1 MSTSRARL
9 SHFSLNKT
17 LADLN
22 KTLAQLNQGLAAV
35 MDWASRGLR
44 APVLA
49 ALLTFICAVPC
60 AMLMPPLDRDESRFT
75 QATAQML
82 ETGDYVRI
90 MLQDVPRNKKPVGIH
105 WLQALSVALTS
116 KVEARQVLAYR
127 WPSILGA
134 ALAAFACAWGAGKAF
149 GTRTGLRAGVLFGV
163 SFMLSTEA
171 FWAKTDAVQCG
182 FITLMMAALAQIYLR
197 TRDLAKD
204 ETVKHGPAPKLFWL
218 KLIFWLSLA
227 GSIMIKIIIG
237 PMVLATTL
245 VSLWILSLL
254 KKEVGLGWLRH
265 MGWRLGLSLVLLIC
279 APWFIDITIVTN
291 GDFWRGAAGTDFAQK
306 LTGGSE
312 GHFAPPG
319 LHTLLLCVT
328 LFPASFLLGGAI
340 QTAIQRW
347 REPAVKFAL
356 AWFILAFIIFELT
369 PTKLPHYPLPTFGA
383 LIWLCALSLET
394 KLKPWARIVNLVF
407 GLLGGAVL
415 TAVAFFGVKSFGDP
429 SADIMVVL
437 VAVSTLVLGFLAW
450 WLMGRQR
457 PSAGL
462 GFLIAAG
469 VIGHLSVVSLVASL
483 KPLWMSRQMEQALVA
498 AHLDPRQGDAPG
510 PVASLGY
517 SEPSLV
523 FRLGT
528 QTELL
533 DDDADG
539 AVEALKNGQPV
550 FVEAKF
556 EAPFQAAAKA
566 QGIAPHAVTQVK
578 GLDYSNGH
586 KMTITLYDNTP
597 AT

>member
-1 MSTSRARL
+1 MPSSRARL
-9 SHFSLNKT
+9 SVSSLNET
-17 LADLN
+17 FANL
-22 KTLAQLNQGLAAV
+22 
-35 MDWASRGLR
+35 MEWSSRGIR
-44 APVLA
+44 APLIA

-60 AMLMPPLDRDESRFT
+60 AMIVPPLDRDESRFT

-116 KVEARQVLAYR
+116 KVEARQILAYR
-127 WPSILGA
+127 WPSIFGA

-197 TRDLAKD
+197 TRDLPKG
-204 ETVKHGPAPKLFWL
+204 EPAPRLFWL

-227 GSIMIKIIIG
+227 GSIMIKIVIG
-237 PMVLATTL
+237 PMVFATTVL
-245 VSLWILSLL
+245 GLWILSLM
-254 KKEVGLGWLRH
+254 KREAGIGWLRH

-319 LHTLLLCVT
+319 VHTLLLCVT

-340 QTAIQRW
+340 QTAVQRW

-356 AWFILAFIIFELT
+356 AWFALAFLVFELT

-383 LIWLCALSLET
+383 LIWLSALSLET
-394 KLKPWARIVNLVF
+394 KLKPWAYIVNLVC
-407 GLLGGAVL
+407 GLAGAAAL
-415 TAVAFFGVKSFGDP
+415 TAAAFVGVTQYGE
-429 SADIMVVL
+429 AANNIMAVL
-437 VAVSTLVLGFLAW
+437 VAVSTLLLGFLGW
-450 WLMGRQR
+450 WLMMRAR
-457 PSAGL
+457 PQAGL
-462 GFLIAAG
+462 LFLVAAG
-469 VIGHLSVVSLVASL
+469 IIGHLSTVSLLASL
-483 KPLWMSRQMEQALVA
+483 KPLWMSRQMEQALVGA
-498 AHLDPRQGDAPG
+498 QLDPRQGLVPG

-528 QTELL
+528 QTDLL
-533 DDDADG
+533 DDDTEG
-539 AVEALKNGQPV
+539 AVAALKNGQPV
-550 FVEAKF
+550 FVESRF
-556 EAPFQAAAKA
+556 ETPFQAAAKA
-566 QGIAPHAVTQVK
+566 AGIAPHAVTQVK
-578 GLDYSNGH
+578 GLDYSNGR

-597 AT
+597 AGG

>member
-1 MSTSRARL
+1 MSTSRARP
-9 SHFSLNKT
+9 SFAGLN
-17 LADLN
+17 DF
-22 KTLAQLNQGLAAV
+22 
-35 MDWASRGLR
+35 
-44 APVLA
+44 LA
-49 ALLTFICAVPC
+49 ALLDWSAKGIRAPLIAALVTFVFAVPC

-90 MLQDVPRNKKPVGIH
+90 MLQEVPRNKKPVGIH

-116 KVEARQVLAYR
+116 TVEARSILSYR

-134 ALAAFACAWGAGKAF
+134 SLAAFACAWGAGKAF

-163 SFMLSTEA
+163 SFMLATEA

-197 TRDLAKD
+197 TRDLPKG
-204 ETVKHGPAPKLFWL
+204 EKPQKLFGL
-218 KLIFWLSLA
+218 KLVFWLALA
-227 GSIMIKIIIG
+227 GSIMIKIVIG
-237 PMVLATTL
+237 PMILATTL
-245 VSLWILSLL
+245 VTLWILSLF
-254 KKEVGLGWLRH
+254 KKEAGIGWLRH

-279 APWFIDITIVTN
+279 APWFIAITIETN

-312 GHFAPPG
+312 GHAAPPG
-319 LHTLLLCVT
+319 VHTLLLCVT
-328 LFPASFLLGGAI
+328 LFPASFLIGGAI

-356 AWFILAFIIFELT
+356 AWFVLAFIVFELT

-394 KLKPWARIVNLVF
+394 PLKLWARIVNLVA
-407 GLLGGAVL
+407 GLLGAIVL
-415 TAVAFFGVKSFGDP
+415 TAVAFGGVTSFGVP
-429 SADIMVVL
+429 SANIMAVM
-437 VAVSTLVLGFLAW
+437 VAISTVVLGFLGW
-450 WLMGRQR
+450 WLMIRKR
-457 PSAGL
+457 PRTGL
-462 GFLIAAG
+462 GFLVAAG
-469 VIGHLSVVSLVASL
+469 IIGHLSVVSLLASL
-483 KPLWMSRQMEQALVA
+483 KPMWMSQQMEQALVA
-498 AHLDPRQGDAPG
+498 AHLDPRAGLVPG

-523 FRLGT
+523 FRMGT

-533 DDDADG
+533 DDDAEG

-550 FVEAKF
+550 FVEQRF

-566 QGIAPHAVTQVK
+566 QGVTPHMVSQVK
-578 GLDYSNGH
+578 GLDYSNNR

-597 AT
+597 AQPGT

>member
-1 MSTSRARL
+1 MSTSRAHL
-9 SHFSLNKT
+9 SLLSLNKT
-17 LADLN
+17 LAS
-22 KTLAQLNQGLAAV
+22 LNQALAAII
-35 MDWASRGLR
+35 DGSSRGLR
-44 APVLA
+44 GPLLA

-134 ALAAFACAWGAGKAF
+134 SLAAFACAWGAGKAF

-204 ETVKHGPAPKLFWL
+204 EPTPKLFWL
-218 KLIFWLSLA
+218 KLIFWLALA

-237 PMVLATTL
+237 PMILATTL

-279 APWFIDITIVTN
+279 APWFIAITIETN
-291 GDFWRGAAGTDFAQK
+291 GEFWHGAAGTDFAQK

-312 GHFAPPG
+312 GHAQLPG
-319 LHTLLLCVT
+319 YHTVLLCAT
-328 LFPASFLLGGAI
+328 LFPASFLIGGAI

-356 AWFILAFIIFELT
+356 AWFIVAFIVFELT

-394 KLKPWARIVNLVF
+394 KLKPWARIVNLVA
-407 GLLGGAVL
+407 GLVGATL
-415 TAVAFFGVKSFGDP
+415 FTAVAFIGVKQLGAP
-429 SADIMVVL
+429 SADVMAVMV
-437 VAVSTLVLGFLAW
+437 AISTLVLGFLGW
-450 WLMGRQR
+450 WLMMRKR
-457 PSAGL
+457 PRAGL

-469 VIGHLSVVSLVASL
+469 IIGHLSFISLVASL
-483 KPLWMSRQMEQALVA
+483 KPMWLSQEMEQALVSA
-498 AHLDPRQGDAPG
+498 NLDPRQGLVPG

-517 SEPSLV
+517 GEPSLV
-523 FRLGT
+523 FRMGT

-533 DDDADG
+533 DDHAEK

-550 FVEAKF
+550 FVEQRF
-556 EAPFQAAAKA
+556 EAPFQAQAKA

-578 GLDYSNGH
+578 GLDYSNG
-586 KMTITLYDNTP
+586 KAMTITLYDNTP
-597 AT
+597 APDPKAFRG

>member
-1 MSTSRARL
+1 MTTSRARL
-9 SHFSLNKT
+9 SLSG
-17 LADLN
+17 
-22 KTLAQLNQGLAAV
+22 LNQALNSL
-35 MDWASRGLR
+35 MDWSSRGLR
-44 APVLA
+44 APLLA
-49 ALLTFICAVPC
+49 AVITFVFAVPC
-60 AMLMPPLDRDESRFT
+60 AVLLPPLDRDESRFT

-116 KVEARQVLAYR
+116 KVEARQILAYR
-127 WPSILGA
+127 WPSLLGA

-197 TRDLAKD
+197 SRDLTKAD
-204 ETVKHGPAPKLFWL
+204 PAPKLFWL

-227 GSIMIKIIIG
+227 GSIMIKIVIG
-237 PMVLATTL
+237 PMILATTL
-245 VSLWILSLL
+245 ISLWVLSLF
-254 KKEVGLGWLRH
+254 KKEGGVGWLRY

-319 LHTLLLCVT
+319 IHTLLLCVT

-356 AWFILAFIIFELT
+356 AWFVLAFLVFEAT

-394 KLKPWARIVNLVF
+394 RLKPWARAVNLVV
-407 GLLGGAVL
+407 GLLGGIIL

-437 VAVSTLVLGFLAW
+437 VAVSTLVLGGLAW

-457 PSAGL
+457 LPAGL
-462 GFLIAAG
+462 GFLVAAG
-469 VIGHLSVVSLVASL
+469 IIAHLSLVSLIVSL
-483 KPLWMSRQMEQALVA
+483 KPLWLSRQMEQALVTA
-498 AHLDPRQGDAPG
+498 GLDPRQGNAPG

-517 SEPSLV
+517 SEPSFV
-523 FRLGT
+523 FRMGT

-533 DDDADG
+533 DDDAEG
-539 AVEALKNGQPV
+539 AAEALKNGQPV
-550 FVEAKF
+550 FVESRF
-556 EAPFQAAAKA
+556 EAPFQAAARA
-566 QGIAPHAVTQVK
+566 EGITPHAITQVK
-578 GLDYSNGH
+578 GLDYSNGR
-586 KMTITLYDNTP
+586 KMTITLYENVP
-597 AT
+597 PVPVSS

>member
-1 MSTSRARL
+1 MSTSRAHPSL
-9 SHFSLNKT
+9 SGLN
-17 LADLN
+17 DLFASV
-22 KTLAQLNQGLAAV
+22 L
-35 MDWASRGLR
+35 DWSGKGLR
-44 APVLA
+44 APLIA
-49 ALLTFICAVPC
+49 ALITFIFAVPC
-60 AMLMPPLDRDESRFT
+60 AILMPPLDRDESRFT

-105 WLQALSVALTS
+105 WLQAASVALTS
-116 KVEARQVLAYR
+116 KVEARSILSYR

-197 TRDLAKD
+197 TRD
-204 ETVKHGPAPKLFWL
+204 VPKGERISGLFGL
-218 KLIFWLSLA
+218 KLIFWLALA

-237 PMVLATTL
+237 PMILATTL
-245 VSLWILSLL
+245 VTLWILSLF
-254 KKEVGLGWLRH
+254 KKEAGIGWLRH

-279 APWFIDITIVTN
+279 APWFIAITIETN

-312 GHFAPPG
+312 GHAAPPG
-319 LHTLLLCVT
+319 VHTLLLCVT
-328 LFPASFLLGGAI
+328 LFPASFLIGGAI

-356 AWFILAFIIFELT
+356 AWFVLAFIVFELT

-383 LIWLCALSLET
+383 LIWLCALSLDT
-394 KLKPWARIVNLVF
+394 KLKLWARIVNLVV
-407 GLLGGAVL
+407 GLLGAVVL
-415 TAVAFFGVKSFGDP
+415 TIVAFGGVKTFSMP
-429 SADIMVVL
+429 SANIMAVM
-437 VAVSTLVLGFLAW
+437 VAISTLVLGFLGW
-450 WLMGRQR
+450 WLMMRKR
-457 PSAGL
+457 PRTGL
-462 GFLIAAG
+462 GFLVAAG
-469 VIGHLSVVSLVASL
+469 IIGHLSMVSLLASL
-483 KPLWMSRQMEQALVA
+483 KPMWMSQQMEQALVG
-498 AHLDPRQGDAPG
+498 AHLDPRAGLVPG

-523 FRLGT
+523 FRMGT

-539 AVEALKNGQPV
+539 AAEALKNGQPV
-550 FVEAKF
+550 FVEQRF

-566 QGIAPHAVTQVK
+566 QGIAPHAVSQVK
-578 GLDYSNGH
+578 GLDYSNNR

-597 AT
+597 PAQPGT

>member
-1 MSTSRARL
+1 MTTLRARL
-9 SHFSLNKT
+9 SVSGLSHAFNSL
-17 LADLN
+17 
-22 KTLAQLNQGLAAV
+22 
-35 MDWASRGLR
+35 MDWLSRGLR
-44 APVLA
+44 APLLA
-49 ALLTFICAVPC
+49 ALITFVFAVPC
-60 AMLMPPLDRDESRFT
+60 AMLLPPLDRDESRFT

-116 KVEARQVLAYR
+116 KVEARQILAYR

-197 TRDLAKD
+197 TRDLTKTD
-204 ETVKHGPAPKLFWL
+204 PAPKLFWL

-227 GSIMIKIIIG
+227 GSIMIKIVIG
-237 PMVLATTL
+237 PMILATTL
-245 VSLWILSLL
+245 ITLWILSLL
-254 KKEVGLGWLRH
+254 KKESGASEIRWLRH

-279 APWFIDITIVTN
+279 APWFIAITIETN

-319 LHTLLLCVT
+319 VHTLLLCVT
-328 LFPASFLLGGAI
+328 LFPASFLLGGAV

-356 AWFILAFIIFELT
+356 AWFVLAFLVFEAT

-394 KLKPWARIVNLVF
+394 KLKPWARVVNLVV
-407 GLLGGAVL
+407 GLLGGIIL
-415 TAVAFFGVKSFGDP
+415 TGVAFFGVKSFGGP
-429 SADIMVVL
+429 SAAIMVVPI
-437 VAVSTLVLGFLAW
+437 AVSTLILGVLAW
-450 WLMGRQR
+450 WLMGRR
-457 PSAGL
+457 RLPAGL
-462 GFLIAAG
+462 GFLVAAG
-469 VIGHLSVVSLVASL
+469 IIAHLSMVSLLASL
-483 KPLWMSRQMEQALVA
+483 KPLWLSLQMEQALVTA
-498 AHLDPRQGDAPG
+498 GLDPRQGKAPG

-517 SEPSLV
+517 SEPSFV
-523 FRLGT
+523 FRMGT

-533 DDDADG
+533 DDDAEG
-539 AVEALKNGQPV
+539 AAEALKNGQPV
-550 FVEAKF
+550 FVEARF
-556 EAPFQAAAKA
+556 EAQFQAAARA
-566 QGIAPHAVTQVK
+566 EGIAPHAITQVK
-578 GLDYSNGH
+578 GLDYSNGRR
-586 KMTITLYDNTP
+586 MTLTLYENMPP
-597 AT
+597 APAS

>member
-1 MSTSRARL
+1 MSTSRAQPSL
-9 SHFSLNKT
+9 SSLGQAFT
-17 LADLN
+17 RLAD
-22 KTLAQLNQGLAAV
+22 
-35 MDWASRGLR
+35 WSSRGLR
-44 APVLA
+44 APLLA
-49 ALLTFICAVPC
+49 ALITFIFAVPC
-60 AMLMPPLDRDESRFT
+60 AILMPPLDRDESRFT

-116 KVEARQVLAYR
+116 KVEARSVLAYR

-197 TRDLAKD
+197 TRDLKKGDA
-204 ETVKHGPAPKLFWL
+204 APKLFWL

-237 PMVLATTL
+237 PMILATTL
-245 VSLWILSLL
+245 LSLWILTLL
-254 KKEVGLGWLRH
+254 KKEDGIGWLRH

-291 GDFWRGAAGTDFAQK
+291 GDFWKGAAGTDFAQK

-312 GHFAPPG
+312 GHAAPPG
-319 LHTLLLCVT
+319 THTLLLCAT
-328 LFPASFLLGGAI
+328 LFPASFLIGGAI

-347 REPAVKFAL
+347 REPAIKFAL
-356 AWFILAFIIFELT
+356 AWFVVAFIVFELT

-383 LIWLCALSLET
+383 LIWLCAVSLDT
-394 KLKPWARIVNLVF
+394 PLKLWARIVNLVT
-407 GLLGGAVL
+407 GLLGAVL
-415 TAVAFFGVKSFGDP
+415 LTVIAFGGVKTFGMP
-429 SADIMVVL
+429 SANVMAVM
-437 VAVSTLVLGFLAW
+437 VAVSTLVLGFFGW
-450 WLMGRQR
+450 WLMMRKR
-457 PSAGL
+457 PRTGL
-462 GFLIAAG
+462 GFLVAAG
-469 VIGHLSVVSLVASL
+469 IIGHLSMVSLLASL
-483 KPLWMSRQMEQALVA
+483 KPMWMSQQMEQALVA
-498 AHLDPRQGDAPG
+498 AHLDPRAGLVPG

-523 FRLGT
+523 FRMGT

-533 DDDADG
+533 DDDAEG

-550 FVEAKF
+550 FVEQRF

-566 QGIAPHAVTQVK
+566 QGVAPHPVSQVK
-578 GLDYSNGH
+578 GLDYSNNR

-597 AT
+597 IS

>member
-1 MSTSRARL
+1 MSASRAHPSL
-9 SHFSLNKT
+9 SGLNSFLT
-17 LADLN
+17 GLAD
-22 KTLAQLNQGLAAV
+22 
-35 MDWASRGLR
+35 WAGKGLR
-44 APVLA
+44 APLLA
-49 ALLTFICAVPC
+49 ALITFIFAVPC
-60 AMLMPPLDRDESRFT
+60 AVLMPPLDRDESRFT

-134 ALAAFACAWGAGKAF
+134 SLAAFACAWGAGKAF

-197 TRDLAKD
+197 TRDLPNRKNGAKD
-204 ETVKHGPAPKLFWL
+204 DPIPKLFWP

-227 GSIMIKIIIG
+227 GSIMVKIIIG

-254 KKEVGLGWLRH
+254 KKEVGIGWLRH

-319 LHTLLLCVT
+319 VHTLLLCVT

-356 AWFILAFIIFELT
+356 AWFVLAFIIFELT

-394 KLKPWARIVNLVF
+394 PLKPWARIVNLVV

-415 TAVAFFGVKSFGDP
+415 TGAAFFGVKSFGDA

-437 VAVSTLVLGFLAW
+437 VAVSTLVLGLFAW

-457 PSAGL
+457 MAAGL

-469 VIGHLSVVSLVASL
+469 IIGHLSVVSLMASL

-498 AHLDPRQGDAPG
+498 ANLDPRQGQAPG

-517 SEPSLV
+517 SEPSFV
-523 FRLGT
+523 FRMGT
-528 QTELL
+528 QTKLL
-533 DDDADG
+533 GDNVDG
-539 AVEALKNGQPV
+539 AAEALKNGQPV
-550 FVEAKF
+550 FVESGF
-556 EAPFQAAAKA
+556 EARFQAAAKA
-566 QGIAPHAVTQVK
+566 QGIAPHPVSQVK

-586 KMTITLYDNTP
+586 KMTITLYDNMPVTP

>member
-1 MSTSRARL
+1 MSISRAHPSFARL
-9 SHFSLNKT
+9 N
-17 LADLN
+17 DLF
-22 KTLAQLNQGLAAV
+22 AGLI
-35 MDWASRGLR
+35 DWAGKGLR
-44 APVLA
+44 APLLA
-49 ALLTFICAVPC
+49 ALITFIFAVPC

-90 MLQDVPRNKKPVGIH
+90 MLQEVPRNKKPVGIH
-105 WLQALSVALTS
+105 WLQAASVALTS
-116 KVEARQVLAYR
+116 KVEARSILAYR

-134 ALAAFACAWGAGKAF
+134 SLAAFACAWGAGKAF
-149 GTRTGLRAGVLFGV
+149 GTRVGLRAGVLFGV

-197 TRDLAKD
+197 TRDL
-204 ETVKHGPAPKLFWL
+204 PKGEKATGLFWL
-218 KLIFWLSLA
+218 KLIFWLALA

-237 PMVLATTL
+237 PMILATTL
-245 VSLWILSLL
+245 VTLWILSLF
-254 KKEVGLGWLRH
+254 KKEAGIGWLRH

-279 APWFIDITIVTN
+279 APWFIAITIETN
-291 GDFWRGAAGTDFAQK
+291 GDFWKGAAGTDFSQK

-312 GHFAPPG
+312 GHAALPG
-319 LHTLLLCVT
+319 YHTALLCVT
-328 LFPASFLLGGAI
+328 LFPASFLIGGAI

-356 AWFILAFIIFELT
+356 AWFVLAFIVFELT

-394 KLKPWARIVNLVF
+394 QLKPWARIVNLVA
-407 GLLGGAVL
+407 GLLGAIVL
-415 TAVAFFGVKSFGDP
+415 TVAAFGGVKQFGMP
-429 SADIMVVL
+429 SANIMAVM
-437 VAVSTLVLGFLAW
+437 VAISTLVLGFLGW
-450 WLMGRQR
+450 WLMVRKR
-457 PSAGL
+457 PRTGL
-462 GFLIAAG
+462 GFLVAAG
-469 VIGHLSVVSLVASL
+469 IIGHLSVVSLLASL
-483 KPLWMSRQMEQALVA
+483 KPMWMSQQMEQALVA
-498 AHLDPRQGDAPG
+498 ANLDPRAGLVPG

-523 FRLGT
+523 FRMGT

-550 FVEAKF
+550 FVESRF

-566 QGIAPHAVTQVK
+566 QGIAPHAVSQVK
-578 GLDYSNGH
+578 GLDYSNNR

-597 AT
+597 AGH

>member
-1 MSTSRARL
+1 MSSSRACL
-9 SHFSLNKT
+9 AISGLNET
-17 LADLN
+17 FAALAEWS
-22 KTLAQLNQGLAAV
+22 A
-35 MDWASRGLR
+35 RGLR
-44 APVLA
+44 APLIA

-60 AMLMPPLDRDESRFT
+60 AMIMPPLDRDESRFT

-105 WLQALSVALTS
+105 WLQAASVALTS
-116 KVEARQVLAYR
+116 KVEARSVLAYR

-197 TRDLAKD
+197 TRDLNPKHGPKD
-204 ETVKHGPAPKLFWL
+204 GPAPKLFRL

-227 GSIMIKIIIG
+227 GSIMIKIVIG
-237 PMVLATTL
+237 PMILATTL
-245 VSLWILSLL
+245 LSLWVLSLM
-254 KKEVGLGWLRH
+254 KKEASIGWLRH

-328 LFPASFLLGGAI
+328 LFPASFLLGGAL

-356 AWFILAFIIFELT
+356 AWFILAFIVFELT

-383 LIWLCALSLET
+383 LIWLCALSLDT
-394 KLKPWARIVNLVF
+394 PLKLWARIVNLVA
-407 GLLGGAVL
+407 GLIGA
-415 TAVAFFGVKSFGDP
+415 TAFSIAAFAGARQYGAP
-429 SADIMVVL
+429 SATIMVVL

-450 WLMGRQR
+450 WLMARKRSG
-457 PSAGL
+457 AGL
-462 GFLIAAG
+462 GFLVAAG
-469 VIGHLSVVSLVASL
+469 IIGHLSVVSLMASL
-483 KPLWMSRQMEQALVA
+483 KPLWMSRQMEDALVA
-498 AHLDPRQGDAPG
+498 AHLDPRQGLVPG

-523 FRLGT
+523 FRMGT

-533 DDDADG
+533 DDHADD
-539 AVEALKNGQPV
+539 AVEALMNGQPV
-550 FVEAKF
+550 FVESRF
-556 EAPFQAAAKA
+556 EAPFRAAAKA
-566 QGIAPHAVTQVK
+566 QGVTPHAVSQVR
-578 GLDYSNGH
+578 GLDYSNGR
-586 KMTITLYDNTP
+586 KMTITLYDDTP
-597 AT
+597 AP

>member
-1 MSTSRARL
+1 MSTSRASL
-9 SHFSLNKT
+9 SVSGLKPLLAG
-17 LADLN
+17 LAD
-22 KTLAQLNQGLAAV
+22 
-35 MDWASRGLR
+35 WAGKGLR
-44 APVLA
+44 APLLA
-49 ALLTFICAVPC
+49 ALITFIFAVPC

-116 KVEARQVLAYR
+116 KVEARSILAYR

-134 ALAAFACAWGAGKAF
+134 SLAAFACAWGAGKAF

-197 TRDLAKD
+197 TRDLDKGD
-204 ETVKHGPAPKLFWL
+204 PAPKLFWL
-218 KLIFWLSLA
+218 KLIFWLALA

-237 PMVLATTL
+237 PMILATTL
-245 VSLWILSLL
+245 VSLWILSLM

-312 GHFAPPG
+312 GHAAPPG
-319 LHTLLLCVT
+319 VHTLLLCVT

-356 AWFILAFIIFELT
+356 AWFVLAFIIFELT

-383 LIWLCALSLET
+383 LIWLCALSLEAPL
-394 KLKPWARIVNLVF
+394 KLWARIVNLVA
-407 GLLGGAVL
+407 GLLGAVVL
-415 TAVAFFGVKSFGDP
+415 TVVAFGGAKAFGAP
-429 SADIMVVL
+429 SANIMAVM
-437 VAVSTLVLGFLAW
+437 VAISTLVLGFLGW
-450 WLMGRQR
+450 WLMMRKR
-457 PSAGL
+457 PRTGL

-469 VIGHLSVVSLVASL
+469 IIGHLSVVSLLASL
-483 KPLWMSRQMEQALVA
+483 KPIWMSQQMEQALVT
-498 AHLDPRQGDAPG
+498 AHLDPRGGLVPG

-523 FRLGT
+523 FRMGT

-539 AVEALKNGQPV
+539 AVDALKNGQPV
-550 FVEAKF
+550 FVEQRF
-556 EAPFQAAAKA
+556 DVPFQAAAKA
-566 QGIAPHAVTQVK
+566 QGVVPHAVSQVK
-578 GLDYSNGH
+578 GLDYSNNR

-597 AT
+597 AQPGA

>member
-1 MSTSRARL
+1 MSTSRAHPSLSGLNDRL
-9 SHFSLNKT
+9 S
-17 LADLN
+17 AII
-22 KTLAQLNQGLAAV
+22 
-35 MDWASRGLR
+35 DWSGKGLR
-44 APVLA
+44 APLLA
-49 ALLTFICAVPC
+49 ALITFIFAVPC

-116 KVEARQVLAYR
+116 KVEARSILSYR

-134 ALAAFACAWGAGKAF
+134 SLAAFACAWGAGKAF

-197 TRDLAKD
+197 TRDLPKG
-204 ETVKHGPAPKLFWL
+204 EKPAKLFWL
-218 KLIFWLSLA
+218 KLIFWLALA

-237 PMVLATTL
+237 PMILATTL
-245 VSLWILSLL
+245 VTLWILSLF
-254 KKEVGLGWLRH
+254 KKEAGIGWLRH

-279 APWFIDITIVTN
+279 APWFIAITIETN

-312 GHFAPPG
+312 GHAAPPG
-319 LHTLLLCVT
+319 VHTLLLCVT
-328 LFPASFLLGGAI
+328 LFPASFLIGGAI

-356 AWFILAFIIFELT
+356 AWFVLAFIVFELT

-394 KLKPWARIVNLVF
+394 QLKPWARIVNLVA
-407 GLLGGAVL
+407 GLLGAIVL
-415 TAVAFFGVKSFGDP
+415 TVAAFGGVKQFGMP
-429 SADIMVVL
+429 SANIMAVM
-437 VAVSTLVLGFLAW
+437 VAISTLVLGFLGW
-450 WLMGRQR
+450 WLMVRKR
-457 PSAGL
+457 PRTGL
-462 GFLIAAG
+462 GFLVAAG
-469 VIGHLSVVSLVASL
+469 IIGHLSVVSLLASL
-483 KPLWMSRQMEQALVA
+483 KPMWMSQQMEQALVA
-498 AHLDPRQGDAPG
+498 ANLDPRAGLVPG

-523 FRLGT
+523 FRMGT

-550 FVEAKF
+550 FVESRF

-566 QGIAPHAVTQVK
+566 QGIAPHAVSQVK
-578 GLDYSNGH
+578 GLDYSNNR

-597 AT
+597 AGR

>member
-1 MSTSRARL
+1 MSTSRAHPSLSGLNDRL
-9 SHFSLNKT
+9 S
-17 LADLN
+17 AII
-22 KTLAQLNQGLAAV
+22 
-35 MDWASRGLR
+35 DWSGKGLR
-44 APVLA
+44 APLLA
-49 ALLTFICAVPC
+49 ALITFIFAVPC

-116 KVEARQVLAYR
+116 KVEARSILSYR

-134 ALAAFACAWGAGKAF
+134 SLAAFACAWGAGKAF

-197 TRDLAKD
+197 TRDLPKG
-204 ETVKHGPAPKLFWL
+204 EKPAKLFWL
-218 KLIFWLSLA
+218 KLIFWLALA

-237 PMVLATTL
+237 PMILATTL
-245 VSLWILSLL
+245 VTLWILSLF
-254 KKEVGLGWLRH
+254 KKEAGIGWLRH

-279 APWFIDITIVTN
+279 APWFIAITIETN

-312 GHFAPPG
+312 GHAAPPG
-319 LHTLLLCVT
+319 VHTLLLCVT
-328 LFPASFLLGGAI
+328 LFPASFLIGGAI

-356 AWFILAFIIFELT
+356 AWFVLAFIVFELT

-394 KLKPWARIVNLVF
+394 QLKPWARIVNLVA
-407 GLLGGAVL
+407 GLLGAIVL
-415 TAVAFFGVKSFGDP
+415 TVAAFGGVKQFGMP
-429 SADIMVVL
+429 SANIMAVM
-437 VAVSTLVLGFLAW
+437 VAISTLVLGFLGW
-450 WLMGRQR
+450 WLMVRKR
-457 PSAGL
+457 PRTGL
-462 GFLIAAG
+462 GFLVAAG
-469 VIGHLSVVSLVASL
+469 IIGHLSVVSLLASL
-483 KPLWMSRQMEQALVA
+483 KPMWMSQQMEQALVA
-498 AHLDPRQGDAPG
+498 ANLDPRAGLVPG

-523 FRLGT
+523 FRMGT

-550 FVEAKF
+550 FVESRF

-566 QGIAPHAVTQVK
+566 QGIAPHAVSQVK
-578 GLDYSNGH
+578 GLDYSNNR

-597 AT
+597 AGH

>member
-1 MSTSRARL
+1 MSTSRARPSL
-9 SHFSLNKT
+9 SSLPH
-17 LADLN
+17 LAELN
-22 KTLAQLNQGLAAV
+22 NIFAAIV
-35 MDWASRGLR
+35 DWSGKGLR
-44 APVLA
+44 APLLA
-49 ALLTFICAVPC
+49 ALITFVFAVPC

-116 KVEARQVLAYR
+116 KVEARSILSYR

-134 ALAAFACAWGAGKAF
+134 SLAAFACAWGAGKAF
-149 GTRTGLRAGVLFGV
+149 GTRVGLRAGVLFGV

-197 TRDLAKD
+197 TRDLPKG
-204 ETVKHGPAPKLFWL
+204 EKPTKLFWL

-237 PMVLATTL
+237 PMILATTL
-245 VSLWILSLL
+245 VTLWVLSLF
-254 KKEVGLGWLRH
+254 KKENGVGWLRH

-279 APWFIDITIVTN
+279 APWFIAITIETN

-312 GHFAPPG
+312 GHAAPPG
-319 LHTLLLCVT
+319 VHTLLLCVT
-328 LFPASFLLGGAI
+328 LFPASFLIGGAI
-340 QTAIQRW
+340 QTALQRW

-356 AWFILAFIIFELT
+356 AWFILAFIVFELT

-394 KLKPWARIVNLVF
+394 PLKLWARIVNLIA
-407 GLLGGAVL
+407 GLLGAIVL
-415 TAVAFFGVKSFGDP
+415 TVAAFGGVKQFGMP
-429 SADIMVVL
+429 SANIMAVM
-437 VAVSTLVLGFLAW
+437 VAISTLVLGFLGW
-450 WLMGRQR
+450 WLMMRKR
-457 PSAGL
+457 PRTGL
-462 GFLIAAG
+462 GFLVAAG
-469 VIGHLSVVSLVASL
+469 IIGHLSVVSLLASL
-483 KPLWMSRQMEQALVA
+483 KPMWMSQQMEQALVA
-498 AHLDPRQGDAPG
+498 AKLDPRAGLVPG

-523 FRLGT
+523 FRMGT

-550 FVEAKF
+550 FVEQRF
-556 EAPFQAAAKA
+556 EAAFQAAAKA
-566 QGIAPHAVTQVK
+566 QGVAPHAVSQVK
-578 GLDYSNGH
+578 GLDYSNNR

-597 AT
+597 GS

>member
-1 MSTSRARL
+1 MSTSRAQ
-9 SHFSLNKT
+9 SSFFST
-17 LADLN
+17 
-22 KTLAQLNQGLAAV
+22 NQILTRVNRIFAAIL
-35 MDWASRGLR
+35 DWSARGLR
-44 APVLA
+44 APLLA

-116 KVEARQVLAYR
+116 KVEARSILAYR

-134 ALAAFACAWGAGKAF
+134 SLAAFACAWGAGKAF
-149 GTRTGLRAGVLFGV
+149 GTRTGLRAGMLFGV

-197 TRDLAKD
+197 TRDLGKND
-204 ETVKHGPAPKLFWL
+204 PPPKLFWL
-218 KLIFWLSLA
+218 KLIFWLALA
-227 GSIMIKIIIG
+227 GTIMVKIIIG

-245 VSLWILSLL
+245 LSLWILSLM
-254 KKEVGLGWLRH
+254 KKEASLGWLRH
-265 MGWRLGLSLVLLIC
+265 MGWRLGLSLVLVIC
-279 APWFIDITIVTN
+279 APWFIAITIESN

-319 LHTLLLCVT
+319 VHTLLLCVT

-356 AWFILAFIIFELT
+356 AWFVLAFIVFELT

-383 LIWLCALSLET
+383 LIWLCAMSLET
-394 KLKPWARIVNLVF
+394 KLKTWARVVNLVA

-415 TAVAFFGVKSFGDP
+415 TTAAFLGVKQFGDA
-429 SADIMVVL
+429 SANIMVVL
-437 VAVSTLVLGFLAW
+437 VAVSTLVLGFLGW
-450 WLMGRQR
+450 WLMARAR
-457 PSAGL
+457 RRTGL

-469 VIGHLSVVSLVASL
+469 VIGHLSVVSLLASL
-483 KPLWMSRQMEQALVA
+483 KPLWMSQQMEQALVA
-498 AHLDPRQGDAPG
+498 ADLDPRQGLVPG

-517 SEPSLV
+517 SEPSFV
-523 FRLGT
+523 FRMGT

-533 DDDADG
+533 DDDASG
-539 AVEALKNGQPV
+539 AAEALKNGQPV
-550 FVEAKF
+550 FVEQKF
-556 EAPFQAAAKA
+556 EAPFQAAARA

-578 GLDYSNGH
+578 GLDYSNNH

-597 AT
+597 APPKS

>member
-1 MSTSRARL
+1 MSNPSARL
-9 SHFSLNKT
+9 SVSGLNDR
-17 LADLN
+17 LV
-22 KTLAQLNQGLAAV
+22 GLA
-35 MDWASRGLR
+35 DWASKGLR
-44 APVLA
+44 APLIA
-49 ALLTFICAVPC
+49 ALITFIFAVPC
-60 AMLMPPLDRDESRFT
+60 AILMPPLDRDESRFT

-116 KVEARQVLAYR
+116 KVEARSVLAYR

-134 ALAAFACAWGAGKAF
+134 SLAAFACAWGAGKAF
-149 GTRTGLRAGVLFGV
+149 GTRTGLRAGVLFGI

-197 TRDLAKD
+197 TRDLNKGD
-204 ETVKHGPAPKLFWL
+204 PAPKLFWL

-227 GSIMIKIIIG
+227 GSIMIKIVIG
-237 PMVLATTL
+237 PMVLAATL
-245 VSLWILSLL
+245 AGLWILSLM

-279 APWFIDITIVTN
+279 APWFIAITIETN

-319 LHTLLLCVT
+319 IHTLLLCLT
-328 LFPASFLLGGAI
+328 LFPASFLLGGAL

-356 AWFILAFIIFELT
+356 AWFVLAFLVFEAT

-394 KLKPWARIVNLVF
+394 RLKLWARIVNLVC
-407 GLLGGAVL
+407 GLVGAAFL
-415 TAVAFFGVKSFGDP
+415 TAAAFIGVKQFGDA
-429 SADIMVVL
+429 SANIMAVM
-437 VAVSTLVLGFLAW
+437 VAVSTLVLGFLGW
-450 WLMGRQR
+450 WLMLRAR
-457 PSAGL
+457 PQVGL
-462 GFLIAAG
+462 GFLVAAG
-469 VIGHLSVVSLVASL
+469 IIGHLSVVSLLASL
-483 KPLWMSRQMEQALVA
+483 KPIWMSRQMEQALITTG
-498 AHLDPRQGDAPG
+498 LDPRQGLTAG

-523 FRLGT
+523 FRMGT

-533 DDDADG
+533 DDDAEG
-539 AVEALKNGQPV
+539 AVDALKNGQPV
-550 FVEAKF
+550 FVEQRF

-578 GLDYSNGH
+578 GLDYSNGR

-597 AT
+597 ATPTT

>member
-1 MSTSRARL
+1 MSASRAHPSL
-9 SHFSLNKT
+9 SGLNHLLVR
-17 LADLN
+17 LAD
-22 KTLAQLNQGLAAV
+22 
-35 MDWASRGLR
+35 WAGKGLR
-44 APVLA
+44 APLLA
-49 ALLTFICAVPC
+49 ALITFVFAIPCAV
-60 AMLMPPLDRDESRFT
+60 LLPPLDRDESRFT

-105 WLQALSVALTS
+105 WLQALSVMLTS
-116 KVEARQVLAYR
+116 KVEARSILAYR

-134 ALAAFACAWGAGKAF
+134 SLAAFACAWGAGKAF

-197 TRDLAKD
+197 TRDLTKD
-204 ETVKHGPAPKLFWL
+204 DPTPKLFWL

-245 VSLWILSLL
+245 VSLWILSLF
-254 KKEVGLGWLRH
+254 KKEAGMGWLRH

-312 GHFAPPG
+312 GHAAPPG
-319 LHTLLLCVT
+319 VHTLLLCVT

-356 AWFILAFIIFELT
+356 AWFVLAFIIFELT

-383 LIWLCALSLET
+383 LVWLCALSLET
-394 KLKPWARIVNLVF
+394 KLKPWARIVNLVV
-407 GLLGGAVL
+407 GLLGGLVL
-415 TAVAFFGVKSFGDP
+415 TGVAFFGVKSFGDA

-437 VAVSTLVLGFLAW
+437 VAVSTLVLGFFAW

-457 PSAGL
+457 AAAGL

-469 VIGHLSVVSLVASL
+469 IIGHLSIVSLLASL
-483 KPLWMSRQMEQALVA
+483 KPLWMSRQMEQAMVA
-498 AHLDPRQGDAPG
+498 ADLDPRQGQAPG

-517 SEPSLV
+517 SEPSFV
-523 FRLGT
+523 FRMGT

-539 AVEALKNGQPV
+539 AADALKNGQPV
-550 FVEAKF
+550 FVEQRF
-556 EAPFQAAAKA
+556 DAPFQAAAKA
-566 QGIAPHAVTQVK
+566 QGIAPHAVSQVK
-578 GLDYSNGH
+578 GMNYSNGH
-586 KMTITLYDNTP
+586 KVTITLYDNTP
-597 AT
+597 VAPGH

>member
-1 MSTSRARL
+1 MSTSRARPFPL
-9 SHFSLNKT
+9 SLPSLS
-17 LADLN
+17 
-22 KTLAQLNQGLAAV
+22 GLHATFAAII
-35 MDWASRGLR
+35 DWSARGVR
-44 APVLA
+44 APLLA

-90 MLQDVPRNKKPVGIH
+90 MLQEVPRNKKPVGIH

-116 KVEARQVLAYR
+116 KVEARQILAYR
-127 WPSILGA
+127 WPSIFGA
-134 ALAAFACAWGAGKAF
+134 SLAAFACAWGAGKAF
-149 GTRTGLRAGVLFGV
+149 GTRTGLRAGILFGV

-197 TRDLAKD
+197 TRDLPKG
-204 ETVKHGPAPKLFWL
+204 EPPPKLFQL
-218 KLIFWLSLA
+218 KLIFWLALA
-227 GSIMIKIIIG
+227 GTIMIKIIIG
-237 PMVLATTL
+237 PMVLATTII
-245 VSLWILSLL
+245 SLWVLSLL
-254 KKEVGLGWLRH
+254 KKEVGVGWLRH

-279 APWFIDITIVTN
+279 APWFIAITIETN

-319 LHTLLLCVT
+319 VHTLLLCVT
-328 LFPASFLLGGAI
+328 LFPASFLIGGAI

-356 AWFILAFIIFELT
+356 AWFIVAFLVFEAT

-383 LIWLCALSLET
+383 LIWLCALSLDT
-394 KLKPWARIVNLVF
+394 KLKPWARIVNLVA
-407 GLLGGAVL
+407 GLLGGAIL
-415 TAVAFFGVKSFGDP
+415 TGVSFGAIQQFGVP
-429 SADIMVVL
+429 STNIMGVL
-437 VAVSTLVLGFLAW
+437 VAVSTLVLGFLGW
-450 WLMGRQR
+450 WLMVRKR
-457 PSAGL
+457 PRAGF
-462 GFLIAAG
+462 GFLVAAG
-469 VIGHLSVVSLVASL
+469 IIGHLSVVSLLASL
-483 KPLWMSRQMEQALVA
+483 KPIWMSRQMEEALVT
-498 AHLDPRQGDAPG
+498 AHLDPRQGLVPG

-523 FRLGT
+523 FRMGT

-550 FVEAKF
+550 FVEQQF

-566 QGIAPHAVTQVK
+566 QGVAPHAVSQVK
-578 GLDYSNGH
+578 GLDYSNNH
-586 KMTITLYDNTP
+586 KMIITLYDNTP

>member
-1 MSTSRARL
+1 MPAAPAHPSL
-9 SHFSLNKT
+9 SGLNSF
-17 LADLN
+17 LADL
-22 KTLAQLNQGLAAV
+22 AV
-35 MDWASRGLR
+35 RLVDWAGRGLR
-44 APVLA
+44 APLLA
-49 ALLTFICAVPC
+49 ALITFIFAVPC

-105 WLQALSVALTS
+105 WLQALSVATTS
-116 KVEARQVLAYR
+116 KVEARSILAYR

-134 ALAAFACAWGAGKAF
+134 SLAAFACAWGAGKAF

-197 TRDLAKD
+197 TRDLTKD
-204 ETVKHGPAPKLFWL
+204 DPLPKLFWL
-218 KLIFWLSLA
+218 KLIFWLALA

-237 PMVLATTL
+237 PMILAITL
-245 VSLWILSLL
+245 ISLWILSLL
-254 KKEVGLGWLRH
+254 KKEVGIGWLRH

-312 GHFAPPG
+312 GHAAPPG
-319 LHTLLLCVT
+319 VHTLLLCAT
-328 LFPASFLLGGAI
+328 LFPASFLLGGAV

-356 AWFILAFIIFELT
+356 AWFVLAFIIFELT

-394 KLKPWARIVNLVF
+394 KLKPWARIANLVV
-407 GLLGGAVL
+407 GLLGATIFTV
-415 TAVAFFGVKSFGDP
+415 VAFIGAKQFGAP
-429 SADIMVVL
+429 SAIIMVVL
-437 VAVSTLVLGFLAW
+437 VAVSTLVVGFLGW
-450 WLMGRQR
+450 WLMMRKR
-457 PSAGL
+457 PRTGL
-462 GFLIAAG
+462 SFLIAAG
-469 VIGHLSVVSLVASL
+469 IIGHLSFFSLAASL

-498 AHLDPRQGDAPG
+498 ANLDPRQAQAPG

-523 FRLGT
+523 FRMGT

-533 DDDADG
+533 GDDAEG
-539 AVEALKNGQPV
+539 AAEALKNGQPV
-550 FVEAKF
+550 FVEQGF
-556 EAPFQAAAKA
+556 DAPFQAAAKA
-566 QGIAPHAVTQVK
+566 QGIAPHAVSQVK

-597 AT
+597 ADPSRGH

>member
-1 MSTSRARL
+1 MSAARAHPSL
-9 SHFSLNKT
+9 SGLNSLLTHIAN
-17 LADLN
+17 
-22 KTLAQLNQGLAAV
+22 
-35 MDWASRGLR
+35 WAGKGLR
-44 APVLA
+44 APLLA
-49 ALLTFICAVPC
+49 ALITFVFAIPC
-60 AMLMPPLDRDESRFT
+60 AMLLPPLDRDESRFT

-105 WLQALSVALTS
+105 WLQALSVILTS
-116 KVEARQVLAYR
+116 KVEARSILAYR

-134 ALAAFACAWGAGKAF
+134 SLAAFACAWGAGKAF

-171 FWAKTDAVQCG
+171 FWAKTDAMQCG

-197 TRDLAKD
+197 TRDLTKD
-204 ETVKHGPAPKLFWL
+204 DPTPKLFWL

-237 PMVLATTL
+237 PMILATTL
-245 VSLWILSLL
+245 VSLWSLSLL
-254 KKEVGLGWLRH
+254 KKEAGIGWLRH

-312 GHFAPPG
+312 GHAAPPG
-319 LHTLLLCVT
+319 VHTLLLCVT

-356 AWFILAFIIFELT
+356 AWFVLAFVIFELT

-383 LIWLCALSLET
+383 LIWLAALSLET
-394 KLKPWARIVNLVF
+394 KLKPWARIVNLCV
-407 GLLGGAVL
+407 GLLGGLVL
-415 TAVAFFGVKSFGDP
+415 TGVAFMGVKSFGDA
-429 SADIMVVL
+429 SANIMVVL
-437 VAVSTLVLGFLAW
+437 VAVSTLVLGFFAW

-457 PSAGL
+457 VAAGL
-462 GFLIAAG
+462 GFLLAAG
-469 VIGHLSVVSLVASL
+469 IIGHLSVVSLLASL

-498 AHLDPRQGDAPG
+498 ANLDPRQAQAPG

-517 SEPSLV
+517 SEPSFV
-523 FRLGT
+523 FRMGT

-539 AVEALKNGQPV
+539 AAEALKNGQPV
-550 FVEAKF
+550 FVEQRF
-556 EAPFQAAAKA
+556 DAPFQAAAKA
-566 QGIAPHAVTQVK
+566 QGIAPHPVSQVK
-578 GLDYSNGH
+578 GMDYSNGH

-597 AT
+597 AEPPKGH

>member
-1 MSTSRARL
+1 MSISRAHPSVSRL
-9 SHFSLNKT
+9 NALFARL
-17 LADLN
+17 
-22 KTLAQLNQGLAAV
+22 V
-35 MDWASRGLR
+35 DWSGKGLR
-44 APVLA
+44 APLLA
-49 ALLTFICAVPC
+49 ALITFVCAVPC
-60 AMLMPPLDRDESRFT
+60 AVLMPPLDRDESRFT

-90 MLQDVPRNKKPVGIH
+90 MLQETPRNKKPVGIH

-116 KVEARQVLAYR
+116 RVEARQILAYR

-134 ALAAFACAWGAGKAF
+134 SLAAFACAWGAGKAF
-149 GTRTGLRAGVLFGV
+149 GTRVGLRAGVLFGV

-197 TRDLAKD
+197 TRALPEGEK
-204 ETVKHGPAPKLFWL
+204 APKLFWL

-245 VSLWILSLL
+245 ASLWILSLM
-254 KKEVGLGWLRH
+254 KQDAGIGWLRH

-279 APWFIDITIVTN
+279 APWFIAITIETN

-312 GHFAPPG
+312 GHFSPPG
-319 LHTLLLCVT
+319 VHTLLLCVT
-328 LFPASFLLGGAI
+328 LFPASFLIGGAI
-340 QTAIQRW
+340 QTAILRW
-347 REPAVKFAL
+347 REPMVKFTL
-356 AWFILAFIIFELT
+356 AWFCLAFIVFELT

-383 LIWLCALSLET
+383 LIWLCALSLESP
-394 KLKPWARIVNLVF
+394 LKTWARVVNLVA
-407 GLLGGAVL
+407 GLLGAVVL
-415 TAVAFFGVKSFGDP
+415 TGVAFAGVQKLGAP
-429 SADIMVVL
+429 SANVMAVL
-437 VAVSTLVLGFLAW
+437 VAVSTVVLGFLAW
-450 WLMGRQR
+450 WLMARKR
-457 PSAGL
+457 PRAGL

-469 VIGHLSVVSLVASL
+469 IVGHLSFVSLVASL
-483 KPLWMSRQMEQALVA
+483 KPLWLSREMEQALVA
-498 AHLDPRQGDAPG
+498 AHLDPRAGLVPG

-523 FRLGT
+523 FRMGT

-539 AVEALKNGQPV
+539 AVDSLLNGQPV
-550 FVEAKF
+550 FVESRF

-566 QGIAPHAVTQVK
+566 KGVVPHAVSQVK
-578 GLDYSNGH
+578 GVDYSNGRQ
-586 KMTITLYDNTP
+586 MTITLYDNTP
-597 AT
+597 ATPALH